1 MKALDCEP
9 SDVFKPQLFTANE
22 LLSHWVAP
30 PLADAMRL
38 GGRLLPPAA
47 RGALSGWSFVAAP
60 MQIHAAVLAVFAS
73 FVAPF
78 GEGRGVAPPTTRA
91 HSRAGARPR
100 AEGAGPSCG
109 FGLGHRPALTRPAPR
124 APPHAPHPTRL
135 PRAAPRRAG
144 GFFASGFKRAFK
156 MKDFGDTIPGHGGVT
171 DRFDCQMIMAMFA
184 YLYYWTFVARTERGV
199 GARAGCG
206 GALAAGRGARHAC
219 APQGAW
225 LAPLTFEAHS
235 RQPVPRPLQPLAHP
249 TPLRSSAPRRRA
261 GHGTAPGAPA
271 AAGAVHAAEQP
282 AAGAGPA
289 AARRGGQ
296 RARADGAREH
306 HGRRAAVAATR
317 GSPGR
322 AAPQRG
328 APCCRSAAPLLD

>member
-124 APPHAPHPTRL
+124 APPHAPRPTR
-135 PRAAPRRAG
+135 PAPRAPPHAPAPRRAAPRRRLLRERLQARLQDEG
-144 GFFASGFKRAFK
+144 LWRHH
-156 MKDFGDTIPGHGGVT
+156 PGPW
-171 DRFDCQMIMAMFA
+171 R
-184 YLYYWTFVARTERGV
+184 
-199 GARAGCG
+199 
-206 GALAAGRGARHAC
+206 RH
-219 APQGAW
+219 
-225 LAPLTFEAHS
+225 
-235 RQPVPRPLQPLAHP
+235 RPLRLPNDHGHVCLPLLLD
-249 TPLRSSAPRRRA
+249 LRRP
-261 GHGTAPGAPA
+261 
-271 AAGAVHAAEQP
+271 
-282 AAGAGPA
+282 
-289 AARRGGQ
+289 
-296 RARADGAREH
+296 DGAR
-306 HGRRAAVAATR
+306 RRCACWLR
-317 GSPGR
+317 
-322 AAPQRG
+322 RG
-328 APCCRSAAPLLD
+328 AGRWARGPPRLRSTGCLARASHL